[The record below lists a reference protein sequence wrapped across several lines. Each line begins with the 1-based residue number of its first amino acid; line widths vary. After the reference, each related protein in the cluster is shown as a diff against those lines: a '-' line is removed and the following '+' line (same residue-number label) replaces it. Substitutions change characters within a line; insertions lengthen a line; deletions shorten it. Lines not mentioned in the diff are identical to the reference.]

1 MKKITTVDTSRLS
14 NLETVQLVK
23 EHLLDVANLEI
34 TDAPTQ
40 KFITDLTAQ
49 SAEFEAYIENERNS
63 EFSKAIREYD
73 MEREKGLSAFGRA
86 LKVHALSANPAEQA
100 AYNRLNSVWNIHKKL
115 VKANDKQQTSGID
128 NLTAD
133 LDNDAARESLNTL
146 FMGGILQR
154 INQANNAYK
163 TELAKRND
171 EQAERIFYE
180 SKRLRS
186 QLLNTYKLYGNYI
199 QSMTNLYSDSELF
212 GKIFSLLNVTRKKFA
227 DLAKRRKKSSPEE
240 TGEG

>member
-1 MKKITTVDTSRLS
+1 M
-14 NLETVQLVK
+14 
-23 EHLLDVANLEI
+23 
-34 TDAPTQ
+34 
-40 KFITDLTAQ
+40 
-49 SAEFEAYIENERNS
+49 
-63 EFSKAIREYD
+63 
-73 MEREKGLSAFGRA
+73 
-86 LKVHALSANPAEQA
+86 
-100 AYNRLNSVWNIHKKL
+100 
-115 VKANDKQQTSGID
+115 KANDKQQTSGID

>member
-23 EHLLDVANLEI
+23 EHLLDVDKLEI

-86 LKVHALSANPAEQA
+86 LKVHALSANATEQA

-212 GKIFSLLNVTRKKFA
+212 DKIFSLLNVTRKKFA